1 MEGLGTTLR
10 KLIDALD
17 GGVQAH
23 YDTTGLNFRP
33 RFYPVARQLQAGR
46 ALSIRALA
54 NATGVSHSA
63 VSQTVAE
70 MRSAGLV
77 TGSPGQDGRERLV
90 ELTANGLDACARLQ
104 ALWDAVARAAAALD
118 AELPMPLADLLGE
131 AVARLEAEGFASR
144 IARQLASGSIDGA
157 PSSEALVET
166 IQS

>member
-23 YDTTGLNFRP
+23 YDAIGLDFRP

-77 TGSPGQDGRERLV
+77 TGAPGQDGRERLI
-90 ELTANGLDACARLQ
+90 ELTATGLDACARLQ
-104 ALWDAVARAAAALD
+104 ALWDAIARAAATLD
-118 AELPMPLADLLGE
+118 AELPIPLTDILRETA
-131 AVARLEAEGFASR
+131 ARLEAEDFASR
-144 IARQLASGSIDGA
+144 IAHQLVPGALAGSL
-157 PSSEALVET
+157 SSDPLAV
-166 IQS
+166 